1 MDNLS
6 LLFQSF
12 PKHSLSNLNQP
23 QILWIPFNLNVT
35 QAFRV
40 TAHIT
45 FPKLVQRLIG
55 PVNLRI
61 IFICELGL
69 WLLNRGV
76 LLEIT
81 EDGEAALDWY
91 NFWVQLFSV
100 WSKERVSGWWHK
112 QVYKTDSGRGL

>member
-1 MDNLS
+1 MGNLS
-6 LLFQSF
+6 LLFLSF
-12 PKHSLSNLNQP
+12 PKHSLSNLNEP
-23 QILWIPFNLNVT
+23 QILWIPFNLNFT

-45 FPKLVQRLIG
+45 FPKFFQRLIG

-69 WLLNRGV
+69 WLLNRGI

-81 EDGEAALDWY
+81 EDGEAALYWY
-91 NFWVQLFSV
+91 DFWVQLF
-100 WSKERVSGWWHK
+100 
-112 QVYKTDSGRGL
+112 